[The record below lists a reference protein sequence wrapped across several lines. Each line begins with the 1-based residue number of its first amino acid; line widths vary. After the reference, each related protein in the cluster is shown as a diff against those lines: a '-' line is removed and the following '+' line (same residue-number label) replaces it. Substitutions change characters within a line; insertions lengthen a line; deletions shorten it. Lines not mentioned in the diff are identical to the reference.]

1 MSPAL
6 GPLDL
11 LQTTTWH
18 LMEIRDSLFKDA
30 RSEGWS
36 LGVPGRRGPMVLQTG
51 NWGQNHELT
60 VSPWGKFP
68 FHVMPQLFHFVIFFL
83 VPTCLQVRM
92 GAVFLGGTWP
102 HYLPPFP
109 QVTKLVIEKFG
120 PHSGLLSPLM
130 FPVVSKGLTIPLVKA
145 SSEVPSLP
153 SEPLPSVTHLLF
165 VKSISYINISTSPKL
180 YSHSLGSY

>member
-36 LGVPGRRGPMVLQTG
+36 LGVL
-51 NWGQNHELT
+51 
-60 VSPWGKFP
+60 GKIP
-68 FHVMPQLFHFVIFFL
+68 FSCHALAFLFCNILLGTHL
-83 VPTCLQVRM
+83 LRAED
-92 GAVFLGGTWP
+92 GAGFLGDTWP
-102 HYLPPFP
+102 PYFPPFP

-120 PHSGLLSPLM
+120 SHPWLLSPVM
-130 FPVVSKGLTIPLVKA
+130 FPVLSKGLTIPLVRA

-153 SEPLPSVTHLLF
+153 SEPLQLVTHLL
-165 VKSISYINISTSPKL
+165 L
-180 YSHSLGSY
+180 LSLPHVYF